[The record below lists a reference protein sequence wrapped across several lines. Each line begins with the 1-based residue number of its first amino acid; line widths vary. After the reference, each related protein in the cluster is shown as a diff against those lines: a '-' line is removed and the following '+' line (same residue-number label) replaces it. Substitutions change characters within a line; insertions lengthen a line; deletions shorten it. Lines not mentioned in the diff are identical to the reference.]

1 MARLG
6 NRRAIFFSTD
16 KYKGNNMKKL
26 LLTCSL
32 LFSTSVLY
40 GCGATDTTIESTVTS
55 SNGQACNIGDVQ
67 LLADFPTSRMD
78 ECRRVGSSEFE
89 VVLKPENTPI
99 NSSVWY
105 AFKTVAKQPT
115 KVKVTMKVD
124 GDVHRYL
131 PKASTDLK
139 TWSLIDFN
147 DDGELRSFSVTANS
161 TPTYIAGQEII
172 NNQYY
177 VDWAKKLQSMT
188 NISHEV
194 LGQSIQNRPIYKLET
209 KADSNKWLVLLGR
222 MHPPEVTG
230 ALALF
235 PFVETLLADNKLAND
250 FRRQYNILLIPNI
263 NPDGVYAGNW
273 RHNMNGVDLNRDW
286 NKFKQPE
293 VQQINAYLEQLAA
306 NGQKIE
312 FAIDFHSTRRDIF
325 YTMPSDYGVEKPY
338 FVEHWL
344 GELDR
349 QMPKF
354 EVIQKP
360 GNNPNAGVS
369 KQYFADKFGIHAI
382 TYEMGD
388 NTDRQEI
395 VRIADKAAT
404 TLMSVMLSEQDH
416 NVK

>member
-1 MARLG
+1 
-6 NRRAIFFSTD
+6 
-16 KYKGNNMKKL
+16 MKKL

-40 GCGATDTTIESTVTS
+40 GCGATETATDSAVAS
-55 SNGQACNIGDVQ
+55 SNGQACNVGDVQ

-78 ECRRVGSSEFE
+78 ECRRTGKGLFE
-89 VVLKPENTPI
+89 VLLKPENTPI
-99 NSSVWY
+99 NSSPWY
-105 AFKTVAKQPT
+105 AFKVVAKQQTPI
-115 KVKVTMKVD
+115 KVIMRVK
-124 GDVHRYL
+124 GDKHRYV
-131 PKASTDLK
+131 PKRSTDKLHWQIQEHTLSGERLTLK
-139 TWSLIDFN
+139 IDA
-147 DDGELRSFSVTANS
+147 SSV
-161 TPTYIAGQEII
+161 PTYIAGQEII
-172 NNQYY
+172 DNQYY
-177 VDWAKKLQSMT
+177 VNWAKKLQTMT
-188 NISHEV
+188 DISHEV
-194 LGQSIQNRPIYKLET
+194 LGHSIQNRPIYKLET

-235 PFVETLLADNKLAND
+235 PFVQTLLADNQLASD
-250 FRRQYNILLIPNI
+250 FRQQYNILLIPNI
-263 NPDGVYAGNW
+263 NPDGVHAGNW

-293 VQQINAYLEQLAA
+293 VQQINAYLEQLVA

-325 YTMPSDYGVEKPY
+325 YTMPSDYGVENPY

-349 QMPKF
+349 QMPNF

-360 GNNPNAGVS
+360 GNNPDAGVS

-388 NTDRQEI
+388 NTDRKEI

-416 NVK
+416 SVK